1 MILSYSFIKEKKAEA
16 VEGGAKHM
24 GGTSELFP
32 LAFKERQEM
41 LSKKTKPIGWLTLEF
56 DFEK

>member
-1 MILSYSFIKEKKAEA
+1 